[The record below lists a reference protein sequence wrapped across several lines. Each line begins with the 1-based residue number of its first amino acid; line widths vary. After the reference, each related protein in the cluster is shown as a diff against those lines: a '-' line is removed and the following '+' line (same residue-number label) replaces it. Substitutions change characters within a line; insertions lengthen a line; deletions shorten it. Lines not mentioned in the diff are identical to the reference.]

1 MFVNKIVYSGVWIE
15 NFVINKKKNLNKK
28 KISGLI
34 PRQKRRTKIE
44 EN

>member
-34 PRQKRRTKIE
+34 PRLKWSTEIVE
-44 EN
+44 I